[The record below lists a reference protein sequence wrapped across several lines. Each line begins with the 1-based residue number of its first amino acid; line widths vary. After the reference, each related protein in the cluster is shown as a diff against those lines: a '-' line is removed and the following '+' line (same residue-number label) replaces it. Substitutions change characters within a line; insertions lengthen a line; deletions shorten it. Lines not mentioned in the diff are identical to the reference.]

1 MLRVTSCG
9 CGGTGRPGPCLP
21 TPRPVLRP
29 TVLACPSGSCLTL
42 LEGGYRALHTYTQ
55 GRCTALLSTWEQ
67 GMVVFL
73 ELVWVSLS
81 PEPAR
86 DHPAHSM
93 PPSWQFLSSQ
103 DDQGPLIWS
112 LGERERPRPWAL
124 SPAGGA
130 GASGNQEGS
139 PEQAA
144 LRGALKGGRS
154 CSAAPRGQAV
164 PPPPLGS
171 REKDL
176 MCITYCLRASVSSV
190 QWGNTS
196 WWLATKRQGSDTS
209 FSGPGHR
216 GLCKAAL
223 CSLVWV
229 PGVPT
234 LGPRAGTSRI

>member
-9 CGGTGRPGPCLP
+9 CGGTGQPGPCLP

-42 LEGGYRALHTYTQ
+42 LEGGYLALRTYTQ

-67 GMVVFL
+67 GTVVLL
-73 ELVWVSLS
+73 ELVWVLLN
-81 PEPAR
+81 PEPAQ
-86 DHPAHSM
+86 DNPAHSM

-130 GASGNQEGS
+130 GASGNQEGF

-154 CSAAPRGQAV
+154 CSAVPRGQTV

-171 REKDL
+171 R
-176 MCITYCLRASVSSV
+176 A
-190 QWGNTS
+190 
-196 WWLATKRQGSDTS
+196 
-209 FSGPGHR
+209 
-216 GLCKAAL
+216 
-223 CSLVWV
+223 
-229 PGVPT
+229 
-234 LGPRAGTSRI
+234 

>member
-1 MLRVTSCG
+1 
-9 CGGTGRPGPCLP
+9 
-21 TPRPVLRP
+21 
-29 TVLACPSGSCLTL
+29 
-42 LEGGYRALHTYTQ
+42 
-55 GRCTALLSTWEQ
+55 
-67 GMVVFL
+67 MVVFL

-144 LRGALKGGRS
+144 LRGALKGGS